1 MTCFMFQLTVEPG
14 QLGRLRELNEQYEP
28 VMARVT
34 AGIDGLNRI
43 EKWLFGDI
51 YVERVDFDGDF
62 ADFARQFT
70 ADPEIRQFLRS
81 VDGCFTESLK
91 QMPARQMSPL
101 QTLATEEEHA

>member
-1 MTCFMFQLTVEPG
+1 MTCYMFQLTVAPG
-14 QLGRLRELNEQYEP
+14 QLGRLKELNEQYEP
-28 VMARVT
+28 VMAEVT

-43 EKWLFGDI
+43 EKWLLGDT

-62 ADFARQFT
+62 TDFARQFT
-70 ADPEIRQFLRS
+70 ADAEIRQFLRS

-91 QMPARQMSPL
+91 QMSARRMSPL

>member
-1 MTCFMFQLTVEPG
+1 MTCFMFQLTVQPG

-28 VMARVT
+28 VMAKVT
-34 AGIDGLNRI
+34 AGIAGLNRI
-43 EKWLFGDI
+43 EKWLFGDT

-91 QMPARQMSPL
+91 QMSACQMSPL
-101 QTLATEEEHA
+101 QTLAKEEERA